1 MIHYRHLNLTL
12 FFLPPILITFS
23 TMVDLDLESGVANRA
38 LPSTKDAILIATGQK
53 PLISPELKT
62 KMVQTAAGAAAATA
76 ITSAVISS
84 NGIVD
89 FSSYMTVGFAPYVV
103 HQHNKLKELD
113 TMRQIQ
119 NKLRQNVNDLAQEN
133 LKLESSVSRLEKQNE
148 ELAGVKD
155 GFDEI
160 VTAAGCNADDL
171 INIVKEFKEVQGKMK
186 KILKARL
193 LHQILAVILRAD
205 REDDFVLS
213 DTEMEILIIR
223 MTMVNGVTVN
233 QDLFREKLMESEQ
246 RDIKSIM
253 KMIRSA
259 MDDEEGGGMVEYHV
273 EDVSE

>member
-1 MIHYRHLNLTL
+1 
-12 FFLPPILITFS
+12 
-23 TMVDLDLESGVANRA
+23 MVDLDLESGVANRA

-148 ELAGVKD
+148 ELAGVKV
-155 GFDEI
+155 GFFSFGRF
-160 VTAAGCNADDL
+160 A
-171 INIVKEFKEVQGKMK
+171 
-186 KILKARL
+186 
-193 LHQILAVILRAD
+193 
-205 REDDFVLS
+205 
-213 DTEMEILIIR
+213 
-223 MTMVNGVTVN
+223 
-233 QDLFREKLMESEQ
+233 
-246 RDIKSIM
+246 
-253 KMIRSA
+253 
-259 MDDEEGGGMVEYHV
+259 
-273 EDVSE
+273 